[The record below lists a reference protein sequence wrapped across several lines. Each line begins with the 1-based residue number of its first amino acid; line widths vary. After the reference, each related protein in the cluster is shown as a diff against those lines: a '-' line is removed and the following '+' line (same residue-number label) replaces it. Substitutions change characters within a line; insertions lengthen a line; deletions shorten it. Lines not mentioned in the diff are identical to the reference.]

1 MLFPWG
7 NRGAGV
13 AALASRNALG
23 IFSRPIERNGLPRT
37 RGWKVTND
45 RVDIYAQ
52 LSSVSR
58 VKRGETFEYFELLW
72 IFVDLIF

>member
-23 IFSRPIERNGLPRT
+23 IFSRPIERNGT

-58 VKRGETFEYFELLW
+58 VKRGETFEYFELL
-72 IFVDLIF
+72 